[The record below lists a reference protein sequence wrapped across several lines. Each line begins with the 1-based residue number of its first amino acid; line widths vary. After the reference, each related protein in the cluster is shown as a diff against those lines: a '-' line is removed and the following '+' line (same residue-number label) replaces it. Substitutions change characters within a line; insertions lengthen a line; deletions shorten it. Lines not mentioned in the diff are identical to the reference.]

1 MSLNNVTNRKRG
13 DSIADIQESRNFQDH
28 TIVKGKIACRQHLS
42 LEDKIHRTDLDS
54 KIREFHE
61 VIRHNNV
68 EQVRRSLEA
77 GINANAQDIATGKL
91 PLIEATNLGHVEIV
105 KVLLAAHAD
114 VNLTN
119 IQGITAL
126 HVSVNPKVFN
136 QEIVQLFLERRNAN
150 YNIQDKMT
158 ESTPIHILCKV
169 CTSGKNINT
178 LTLHSILKEM
188 VPRCD
193 LELKDKLGNTPL
205 HIIAMGKK
213 EDLEAMEIVLLARP
227 NINIKNNLGEIPVAT
242 AIDHGN
248 FLSALAMLKYE
259 IDTNVRDRSQY
270 TLLHYAAK
278 KNAGELIKKLL
289 EKGCDPNAQDI
300 NGDTALHIAAGRGFV
315 AATFVL
321 LKHPKID
328 RNIQNFGGYTPL
340 MCAVDS
346 GFLKIVKLLI
356 AAKCDIH
363 VKSPETNKTVLDI
376 AKELF
381 KKRNRR
387 DIYDFLMHI
396 KY

>member
-178 LTLHSILKEM
+178 STLHSILKEM

-213 EDLEAMEIVLLARP
+213 EDLEAMEILP
-227 NINIKNNLGEIPVAT
+227 
-242 AIDHGN
+242 
-248 FLSALAMLKYE
+248 
-259 IDTNVRDRSQY
+259 Q
-270 TLLHYAAK
+270 
-278 KNAGELIKKLL
+278 
-289 EKGCDPNAQDI
+289 
-300 NGDTALHIAAGRGFV
+300 
-315 AATFVL
+315 
-321 LKHPKID
+321 
-328 RNIQNFGGYTPL
+328 
-340 MCAVDS
+340 
-346 GFLKIVKLLI
+346 
-356 AAKCDIH
+356 
-363 VKSPETNKTVLDI
+363 
-376 AKELF
+376 
-381 KKRNRR
+381 
-387 DIYDFLMHI
+387 
-396 KY
+396 